1 MSSDFNLTSTPRS
14 VSLRRLKLSD
24 VTPSRHFIVQQLM
37 SSNGQEV
44 RLHFTPAEATFYSTI
59 RDDGRKARNQLQ
71 ELLLQGGHTEYREH
85 AARRRAEVPNFKPF
99 PPT

>member
-1 MSSDFNLTSTPRS
+1 MMY
-14 VSLRRLKLSD
+14 LRE
-24 VTPSRHFIVQQLM
+24 
-37 SSNGQEV
+37 QEV
-44 RLHFTPAEATFYSTI
+44 RLHFTPAEATFYATI

-85 AARRRAEVPNFKPF
+85 AARRKAEVPNPKPC